1 MKYILRNIYRL
12 YRKQNSGLTLVELLV
27 VIIIIGILATISLG
41 AMLKFINE
49 AKQVEGITYVN
60 TCQKKQ
66 LAYYAENTQFT
77 DSLELL
83 GLPKETKNYMF
94 KVDIFPPT
102 KPEDGNETLACCM
115 AGEKGGNSDRVFMCA
130 SSGG

>member
-1 MKYILRNIYRL
+1 MEYILRIFYRL
-12 YRKQNSGLTLVELLV
+12 YRKQNSGFTLVELLV
-27 VIIIIGILATISLG
+27 VIIIIGIIATISMG
-41 AMLKFINE
+41 AMFNFINK

-66 LAYYAENTQFT
+66 LTYYAENTQFT
-77 DSLELL
+77 DSLQLL
-83 GLPKETKNYMF
+83 GLPKETTNYIF

-102 KPEDGNETLACCM
+102 KPEDGNQTFACCM
-115 AGEKGGNSDRVFMCA
+115 AGEKGGSKETLFMCA

>member
-1 MKYILRNIYRL
+1 MEYILRIFNRFSH
-12 YRKQNSGLTLVELLV
+12 KQNSGFTLIELLV
-27 VIIIIGILATISLG
+27 VIIIIGILATITLG
-41 AMLKFINE
+41 TMFNFIKK

-66 LAYYAENTQFT
+66 LAYYAENNQFT

-83 GLPKETKNYMF
+83 GLPKETNNYMF

-102 KPEDGNETLACCM
+102 KPEDGNQTFACCM
-115 AGEKGGNSDRVFMCA
+115 AGEKGGGSDMVFMCA

>member
-1 MKYILRNIYRL
+1 MKYLLKLFHRV
-12 YRKQNSGLTLVELLV
+12 YRKQNSGFTLVELLV
-27 VIIIIGILATISLG
+27 VIVIIGILASISLG
-41 AMLKFINE
+41 AMLNFINK
-49 AKQVEGITYVN
+49 AKQAEGITYVN

-83 GLPKETKNYMF
+83 GLPKETNNYMYQ
-94 KVDIFPPT
+94 VEIYPPT

-115 AGEKGGNSDRVFMCA
+115 AAEKGGGSQMVFMCA

>member
-1 MKYILRNIYRL
+1 MEYILRIFNRFS
-12 YRKQNSGLTLVELLV
+12 RKQNSGFTLVELLV

-41 AMLKFINE
+41 TMFNFIKK

-66 LAYYAENTQFT
+66 LTYYAENNQFT

-83 GLPKETKNYMF
+83 GLPKESNNYMF

-115 AGEKGGNSDRVFMCA
+115 AGEKGGGSDMVFMCA

>member
-1 MKYILRNIYRL
+1 MKYILRTFSRID
-12 YRKQNSGLTLVELLV
+12 RKQNSGFTLVELLV

-41 AMLKFINE
+41 AMLKFINK

-60 TCQKKQ
+60 TCKKKQ

-77 DSLELL
+77 DSLEIL
-83 GLPKETKNYMF
+83 GLPKETNNYMF
-94 KVDIFPPT
+94 KVDIFPA
-102 KPEDGNETLACCM
+102 KPEDGNQTLACCM
-115 AGEKGGNSDRVFMCA
+115 AGEKGGSKETVFMCA

>member
-1 MKYILRNIYRL
+1 MEYSLRIFSRF
-12 YRKQNSGLTLVELLV
+12 YRKQNSGFTLVELLV

-41 AMLKFINE
+41 AMFNFINK

-77 DSLELL
+77 ESLELL
-83 GLPKETKNYMF
+83 GLQKETNNYMF

-102 KPEDGNETLACCM
+102 KPEDGNQTLACCM
-115 AGEKGGNSDRVFMCA
+115 AGEKGGGSDMVFMCA

>member
-1 MKYILRNIYRL
+1 MEYLLRLSCLAKRQSNP
-12 YRKQNSGLTLVELLV
+12 GFTLVELLV
-27 VIIIIGILATISLG
+27 VIVVIGILVSIAMG
-41 AMLKFINE
+41 AMLKFINK
-49 AKQVEGITYVN
+49 AKQVEGITYIN

-83 GLPKETKNYMF
+83 GLPRETNNYLF
-94 KVDIFPPT
+94 KVDIFPAT
-102 KPEDGNETLACCM
+102 NPEDGNQTFACCM
-115 AGEKGGNSDRVFMCA
+115 AGEKGGSRETLLMCT

>member
-1 MKYILRNIYRL
+1 MKYILRIFSRL
-12 YRKQNSGLTLVELLV
+12 YRKHNSGFTLVELLV

-41 AMLKFINE
+41 AMLKFINK

-77 DSLELL
+77 ESLELL
-83 GLPKETKNYMF
+83 GLPKETNNYIF
-94 KVDIFPPT
+94 KVDIFPP
-102 KPEDGNETLACCM
+102 KPEDGNQTLACCM
-115 AGEKGGNSDRVFMCA
+115 AGEKGGSKETVFMCA
-130 SSGG
+130 SPGG

>member
-1 MKYILRNIYRL
+1 MEYFLRL
-12 YRKQNSGLTLVELLV
+12 YCLDNRKSHSGFTLVELLV
-27 VIIIIGILATISLG
+27 VIVVIGIIVSISLG
-41 AMLKFINE
+41 SMLKFINK
-49 AKQVEGITYVN
+49 AQQVEGITFVN

-83 GLPKETKNYMF
+83 GFPKETNNYVF
-94 KVDIFPPT
+94 KVDIFPPSN
-102 KPEDGNETLACCM
+102 PEDGNQTFACCM
-115 AGEKGGNSDRVFMCA
+115 AGQKGGSRDTMFMCA

>member
-1 MKYILRNIYRL
+1 MEYILRIFSRF
-12 YRKQNSGLTLVELLV
+12 YRKQNSGFTLVELLV

-41 AMLKFINE
+41 AMFNFINK

-83 GLPKETKNYMF
+83 GLPKETNNYIF
-94 KVDIFPPT
+94 QVDIFPP
-102 KPEDGNETLACCM
+102 KPEDGNQTLACCM
-115 AGEKGGNSDRVFMCA
+115 AGEKGGGSDMVFMCA

>member
-12 YRKQNSGLTLVELLV
+12 YRKQNSGLTIVELLV

>member
-130 SSGG
+130 SSDG

>member
-1 MKYILRNIYRL
+1 MF
-12 YRKQNSGLTLVELLV
+12 
-27 VIIIIGILATISLG
+27 
-41 AMLKFINE
+41 KFINK

-77 DSLELL
+77 ESLELL
-83 GLPKETKNYMF
+83 GLPKETNNYIF
-94 KVDIFPPT
+94 KVDIFPP
-102 KPEDGNETLACCM
+102 KPEDGNQTLACCM
-115 AGEKGGNSDRVFMCA
+115 AGEKGGSKETVFMCA

>member
-1 MKYILRNIYRL
+1 MEYILRIFYRL
-12 YRKQNSGLTLVELLV
+12 YRKNNSGFTLVELLV

-41 AMLKFINE
+41 AMFNFINK

-60 TCQKKQ
+60 TCKKKQ

-77 DSLELL
+77 DSLEIL
-83 GLPKETKNYMF
+83 GLPKETNNYMF
-94 KVDIFPPT
+94 KVEISPPT

-115 AGEKGGNSDRVFMCA
+115 AAGKGGGSDMVFMCA

>member
-1 MKYILRNIYRL
+1 MKHISRIFSRL
-12 YRKQNSGLTLVELLV
+12 YRKQNSGFTLVELLV
-27 VIIIIGILATISLG
+27 VIIIIGILATISVG
-41 AMLKFINE
+41 AMLKFINK

-83 GLPKETKNYMF
+83 GLPKETNNYIF
-94 KVDIFPPT
+94 KVDIFPP
-102 KPEDGNETLACCM
+102 KPEDGNQALACCM
-115 AGEKGGNSDRVFMCA
+115 AGEKGGSKETVFMCA

>member
-1 MKYILRNIYRL
+1 MKEVLSIFLRN
-12 YRKQNSGLTLVELLV
+12 YRKQNSGFTLVELLV
-27 VIIIIGILATISLG
+27 VIIIIGVLVSISVG
-41 AMLKFINE
+41 ALFNLINK
-49 AKQVEGITYVN
+49 AKEVEGITYVN

-83 GLPKETKNYMF
+83 GLPQETNNYLF
-94 KVDIFPPT
+94 KVEIFPPIN
-102 KPEDGNETLACCM
+102 PENGSQTFACCI
-115 AGEKGGNSDRVFMCA
+115 AGEKGGSRQTLFMCA

>member
-1 MKYILRNIYRL
+1 MKHILRIFSRL
-12 YRKQNSGLTLVELLV
+12 YRKHNSGFTLVELLV
-27 VIIIIGILATISLG
+27 VIIIIGILSTISLG
-41 AMLKFINE
+41 AMFNFIKK

-77 DSLELL
+77 ESLELL
-83 GLPKETKNYMF
+83 GLPKETNNYMF
-94 KVDIFPPT
+94 KVEISPPT

-115 AGEKGGNSDRVFMCA
+115 AGEKGGGSDMVFMCA

>member
-1 MKYILRNIYRL
+1 MQYILRIFNRSS
-12 YRKQNSGLTLVELLV
+12 RKQNSGFTLVELLV
-27 VIIIIGILATISLG
+27 VIIIIGVLATISLG
-41 AMLKFINE
+41 TMFNFIKK

-66 LAYYAENTQFT
+66 LAYYAENNQFT
-77 DSLELL
+77 GSLELL
-83 GLPKETKNYMF
+83 GLPKETNNYMF

-115 AGEKGGNSDRVFMCA
+115 AAEKGGGSDMVFMCA